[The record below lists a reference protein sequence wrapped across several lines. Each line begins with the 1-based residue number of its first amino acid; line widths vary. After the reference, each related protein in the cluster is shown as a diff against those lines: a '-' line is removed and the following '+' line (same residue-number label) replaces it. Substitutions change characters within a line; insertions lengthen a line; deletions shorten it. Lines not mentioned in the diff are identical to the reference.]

1 METPDSAYPASPC
14 PSPAHAA
21 SPALYQFR
29 DRRGEGEG
37 RFRSDILVGLRRTPA
52 SRMEISVPPGPRMGL
67 GREQERESNKR
78 CSGEGHFLSAFRNLP
93 AVLYVPMPEQDFLFR
108 W

>member
-1 METPDSAYPASPC
+1 METPDSAYPDSAYPGSPYEG
-14 PSPAHAA
+14 

-29 DRRGEGEG
+29 DPRGEGEA
-37 RFRSDILVGLRRTPA
+37 RFRSDILVGLRGTPV
-52 SRMEISVPPGPRMGL
+52 SRMEISASPGPRMGL
-67 GREQERESNKR
+67 GRAQERESNKR

-93 AVLYVPMPEQDFLFR
+93 AVLCVPMPEQDFLFR